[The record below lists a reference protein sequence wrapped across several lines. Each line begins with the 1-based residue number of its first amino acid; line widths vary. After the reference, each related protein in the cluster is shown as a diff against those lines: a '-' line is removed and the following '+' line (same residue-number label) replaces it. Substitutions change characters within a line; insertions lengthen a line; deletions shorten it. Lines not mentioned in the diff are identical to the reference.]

1 MLKSHK
7 KCTNI
12 DGCGLIASFGF
23 NKQEGMVNLLCK
35 LCSCGKARPTF
46 NIEGLSANFCKDCTR

>member
-23 NKQEGMVNLLCK
+23 NKQEGTK
-35 LCSCGKARPTF
+35 FCSKHKEEMKINTNAMLKRTKKYDMMTY
-46 NIEGLSANFCKDCTR
+46 I